1 MLSKKLSCLHKVK
14 SDSPK
19 KDWETIFN
27 KDDYL
32 IEHNIKEKNHSYCSL
47 QGKKQ

>member
-1 MLSKKLSCLHKVK
+1 MKQEIIFLQKVK

-32 IEHNIKEKNHSYCSL
+32 IEHNVKGENHNYCSL
-47 QGKKQ
+47 QGRKQ